1 VRLVEITP
9 ENVGAVFR
17 LATHRTQERFV
28 ATMPWS
34 FTDALIPE
42 VIDGAPVV
50 PWYRAVEADDELVA
64 FVMCAEVTD
73 VHREPY
79 LWRLLVDRRHQRRGI
94 GGRIISLVIDH
105 ARDQG
110 ATTLLTSWS
119 EGPGGPEPFYRR
131 LGFEPTGEIEDDE
144 IVARLQLG

>member
-1 VRLVEITP
+1 
-9 ENVGAVFR
+9 
-17 LATHRTQERFV
+17 
-28 ATMPWS
+28 M
-34 FTDALIPE
+34 
-42 VIDGAPVV
+42 
-50 PWYRAVEADDELVA
+50 PWYRAVEADGELVG

-73 VHREPY
+73 AHREPY

-105 ARDQG
+105 AREQG

-119 EGPGGPEPFYRR
+119 EGPGSPEPFYRR

-144 IVARLQLG
+144 IVARLHLA